1 MKKICLSVLGLYV
14 GLLQAFAQTKDSSQ
28 YKSRKLSI
36 EEINLV
42 SSYYKQD
49 GSHSAVEGGIG
60 TQKLSDFSNV
70 IDLKLAFYDKKYR
83 KHTIV
88 AEAGLDYYSSASSDR
103 IDAKANSSASSGDMR
118 VYPSLSWTMENEQ
131 KGRSLNLFASSST
144 EYDYQ
149 SIGFGAAY
157 SQKSKDRNREITI
170 KGQAYLDKV
179 TLIRPVELRPGGED
193 DDDYGSTSRNS
204 YSGSLTLSQVVNK
217 RLQMLFV
224 AEFVQQE
231 GFLGLPFNRVY
242 FKDMSMRAEHLPSTR
257 WKLPL
262 GLRASYFLGDK
273 LVLRGFYRFY
283 QDSWGLQAHTAELET
298 SLKLSPVFSLTPFY
312 RFYRQ
317 RAVDYFAPYAAHEP
331 SKEFFTS
338 NFDLGDFNSHF
349 AGMGFRYVPVGGVFG
364 VKHWNMIEL
373 RYGHYTRSNDLSA
386 NIISMHVRIKKP

>member
-1 MKKICLSVLGLYV
+1 MKKICLSVLGLYL
-14 GLLQAFAQTKDSSQ
+14 GFIQAFSQAKDSSQ

-60 TQKLSDFSNV
+60 TQKLSDISNV
-70 IDLKLAFYDKKYR
+70 IDLKLVFYDKKYR
-83 KHTIV
+83 KHSLV

-103 IDAKANSSASSGDMR
+103 IDAKANSSASSSDIR

-131 KGRSLNLFASSST
+131 KGRSLNLFASTST

-157 SQKSKDRNREITI
+157 SQKSKDRNREITV
-170 KGQAYLDKV
+170 KGQAFLDKV

-193 DDDYGSTSRNS
+193 DENYGSASRNS
-204 YSGSLTLSQVVNK
+204 YSGSVTLSQVVNK

-242 FKDMSMRAEHLPSTR
+242 FKDLSMRAEHLPSTR

-273 LVLRGFYRFY
+273 VVLKGFYRFY
-283 QDSWGLQAHTAELET
+283 Q
-298 SLKLSPVFSLTPFY
+298 
-312 RFYRQ
+312 
-317 RAVDYFAPYAAHEP
+317 
-331 SKEFFTS
+331 
-338 NFDLGDFNSHF
+338 
-349 AGMGFRYVPVGGVFG
+349 
-364 VKHWNMIEL
+364 
-373 RYGHYTRSNDLSA
+373 
-386 NIISMHVRIKKP
+386 